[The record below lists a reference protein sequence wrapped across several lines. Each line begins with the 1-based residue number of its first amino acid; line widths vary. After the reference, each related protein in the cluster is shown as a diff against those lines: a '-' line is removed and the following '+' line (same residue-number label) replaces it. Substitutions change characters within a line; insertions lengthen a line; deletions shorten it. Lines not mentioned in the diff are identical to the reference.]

1 MEQKDYIYGKNSCR
15 EALEK
20 NASVSECLLAEN
32 FKDKEIINLL
42 KKRHIRIKEVRNN
55 YLDSFFKNVVHQGIA
70 LKVSPYKYTDLEDIL
85 NKTSTKKDALVVILD
100 GLEDPHNL
108 GAIIRS
114 CDAFNVDGI
123 IIPSNRSVSVTSTVV
138 KISTGAIE
146 YVPVCKVTNIN
157 HAIDILKNN
166 GFWVVS
172 SDGKADKYYDALDYN
187 MKTALVIGSEGKG
200 ISPLTL
206 KKSDFVVKIPMF
218 GHVNSLNASVAT
230 GILLAMIAH
239 KRGN

>member
-20 NASVSECLLAEN
+20 NVSVSECLLAEN

-55 YLDSFFKNVVHQGIA
+55 YLDGFFKNVVHQGIA
-70 LKVSPYKYTDLEDIL
+70 LKVSPYEYTDLEDIL
-85 NKTSTKKDALVVILD
+85 NKTSTKKDALIVILD

-114 CDAFNVDGI
+114 CDAFNIDGI

-157 HAIDILKNN
+157 HTIDVLKNN
-166 GFWVVS
+166 GFWIVS
-172 SDGKADKYYDALDYN
+172 SDGKADKYYDALDYG
-187 MKTALVIGSEGKG
+187 MKTALVVGSEGKG

-206 KKSDFVVKIPMF
+206 KKSDFIVKIPMS

-230 GILLAMIAH
+230 GILLAMIEH